1 MKNQLIYKKSIKFVI
16 IIGII
21 AYIIMFIDT
30 FFMQDIE
37 TMVLENGT
45 LEETKTTDG
54 IITRTEAVVVLDS
67 KNDLVPL
74 VSAGDRVSKGQIL
87 ATIKGESS
95 AELEEKIKNLNENM
109 GDIAIPHSFS
119 GEIKTLDS
127 KLNLLLNQIVKKGDY
142 KSFSE
147 IIKYKQNLNEYIR
160 NKVYKISENDSE
172 NIEIKEYVTKMSE
185 YENQLK
191 KLQTNVKSTMA
202 GTVIYKLDGFE
213 EILTTEKISNYT
225 PELLENFNIPKGELI
240 GTSKSN
246 SFKIVDNLECYIT
259 VILDKEEADGVFVD
273 QKAKIRFPEID
284 THLEATGT
292 IDYINFANDGVVVTF
307 KINRAIENIMN
318 YRKTKVEI
326 VWDSES
332 GYKVPSDAIVNQN
345 GINKIYVYLNR
356 NYIVEKKVEV
366 KKEYNG
372 WAIIDGFDGDKLYL
386 YDTVVLNAVNIN
398 KNKLLKD

>member
-127 KLNLLLNQIVKKGDY
+127 KLNLLLNQIV
-142 KSFSE
+142 S
-147 IIKYKQNLNEYIR
+147 YIFLTFMR
-160 NKVYKISENDSE
+160 N
-172 NIEIKEYVTKMSE
+172 
-185 YENQLK
+185 
-191 KLQTNVKSTMA
+191 
-202 GTVIYKLDGFE
+202 
-213 EILTTEKISNYT
+213 
-225 PELLENFNIPKGELI
+225 
-240 GTSKSN
+240 
-246 SFKIVDNLECYIT
+246 
-259 VILDKEEADGVFVD
+259 
-273 QKAKIRFPEID
+273 
-284 THLEATGT
+284 
-292 IDYINFANDGVVVTF
+292 
-307 KINRAIENIMN
+307 
-318 YRKTKVEI
+318 
-326 VWDSES
+326 
-332 GYKVPSDAIVNQN
+332 
-345 GINKIYVYLNR
+345 
-356 NYIVEKKVEV
+356 
-366 KKEYNG
+366 
-372 WAIIDGFDGDKLYL
+372 
-386 YDTVVLNAVNIN
+386 
-398 KNKLLKD
+398 